1 MKLNYAFFI
10 ETRTHQFHLQT
21 NLSPSVKTRLWQFKV
36 DFSLTMPPLRT
47 GGGSGKGEGFKP
59 APSR

>member
-1 MKLNYAFFI
+1 M
-10 ETRTHQFHLQT
+10 T